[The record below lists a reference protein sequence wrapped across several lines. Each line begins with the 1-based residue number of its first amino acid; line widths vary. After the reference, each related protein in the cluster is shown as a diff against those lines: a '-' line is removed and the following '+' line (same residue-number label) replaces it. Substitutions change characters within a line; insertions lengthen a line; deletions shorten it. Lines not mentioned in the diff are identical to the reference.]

1 MCMSLLRLTVF
12 VAATL
17 VVLAHEPVHAE
28 EKVGMSPRD
37 FVKDYEAALAS
48 QDWIVVAPL
57 ISDEARVVFSDGS
70 LHGGKDAIRTAY
82 ERNFAAIKN
91 EDYRI
96 ENVHWLIE
104 TSDSAAYMFD
114 FYWSGVIQGREA
126 SGSGRG
132 TAILARK
139 DDRWVLVAEQLG
151 PFPRHQN

>member
-1 MCMSLLRLTVF
+1 MTGF

-17 VVLAHEPVHAE
+17 VGLAHDSVYAGENVS
-28 EKVGMSPRD
+28 MSPRD
-37 FVKDYEAALAS
+37 FVEQYEAALAT
-48 QDWIVVAPL
+48 QDWNAVAPL
-57 ISDEARVVFSDGS
+57 ISDDARVVFSDGS

-82 ERNFAAIKN
+82 ERNFAAIKS
-91 EDYRI
+91 EVYRV

-132 TAILARK
+132 TAVLARK
-139 DDRWVLVAEQLG
+139 DGRWVLVAEQLG
-151 PFPRHQN
+151 PRPQPQN